1 MFVPEAV
8 ALAVTVVVFC
18 EQVITS
24 ELLAVTVG
32 VLLLLVTVTLAVD
45 VQPLLWVT
53 VTLYVPA
60 VLVLKLEV
68 VSPPGLHR

>member
-1 MFVPEAV
+1 MPDAV
-8 ALAVTVVVFC
+8 ALADTVVVVC
-18 EQVITS
+18 VQVITL

-32 VLLLLVTVTLAVD
+32 ALLLLVTVTLAVD

-53 VTLYVPA
+53 DTVYVPA

-68 VSPPGLHR
+68 V